1 LSISVTLGRGLF
13 HMLGVMVIPLAA
25 LFLPRIVFLMT
36 LGVITFVFL
45 AFEFIRLKVPGVN
58 RWFLSLFKP
67 LLRGEETSRLT
78 GASYTFVGSLVAF
91 LVFPR
96 DIAVV
101 AVSFLAVGDVMAT
114 IVGKRLGKT
123 RLFGKTLEG
132 DLACF
137 VSCLIVGIIF
147 YYAGLDVSLLIIV
160 VGSLAATVAEAVLLP
175 LPLNDNLTMPL
186 FAGLVMVVI

>member
-1 LSISVTLGRGLF
+1 
-13 HMLGVMVIPLAA
+13 MLGVMVIPLAA